1 MRTME
6 YFWDT
11 LSGLPGRTP
20 CRFLSALQSQ
30 APPCSS
36 LCGETSRLAR
46 ARRNLSVARE
56 ILHGPSVVAFAFG
69 PENPRANFKTNA
81 SGKCSFCCVLT
92 AAKRTWTAAS
102 YTKQD
107 ARRRDQAPEAFQK
120 GSPKHSAKMS
130 ALVNANTRVGMGHT
144 TRAQRSM
151 LAAKES
157 ARQRHDDA
165 RAFLDPMKRNL
176 HRNAWEERNAQ
187 RLDRRKRE
195 EEAAAIATQEREAAE
210 VEERRKR
217 LEELY
222 KREQAAWAASP
233 KKQEPVEDDLERA
246 RKIDARRKEEQ
257 SEAREIAR
265 ARLEA
270 YRRAQTPE
278 YRAAERLKQMHLHNE
293 QRNQDRIEHAS
304 VPKAAA
310 PCAVKTELVNDHF
323 VPSEHKAPNKNAP
336 IFLRKPA
343 GQMPLAPPA
352 DQRVPPETFVA
363 RHAVVI
369 APFERGVDPLATGH
383 PFPGIGDGSGH
394 ARGSFKCV
402 AIAFEDSPLR

>member
-1 MRTME
+1 
-6 YFWDT
+6 
-11 LSGLPGRTP
+11 
-20 CRFLSALQSQ
+20 
-30 APPCSS
+30 
-36 LCGETSRLAR
+36 
-46 ARRNLSVARE
+46 
-56 ILHGPSVVAFAFG
+56 
-69 PENPRANFKTNA
+69 
-81 SGKCSFCCVLT
+81 
-92 AAKRTWTAAS
+92 
-102 YTKQD
+102 
-107 ARRRDQAPEAFQK
+107 
-120 GSPKHSAKMS
+120 MS

-165 RAFLDPMKRNL
+165 RAFLDPMRRNL

-195 EEAAAIATQEREAAE
+195 EEAAAVAKQEQEALE

-222 KREQAAWAASP
+222 KKEQEAWAASP
-233 KKQEPVEDDLERA
+233 QKEPVEDDLERA

-293 QRNQDRIEHAS
+293 QRNQDLVEHAS
-304 VPKAAA
+304 IPKAAA
-310 PCAVKTELVNDHF
+310 PCAVKAELVNDHLCPRSTKL
-323 VPSEHKAPNKNAP
+323 PSAKS
-336 IFLRKPA
+336 L
-343 GQMPLAPPA
+343 
-352 DQRVPPETFVA
+352 
-363 RHAVVI
+363 
-369 APFERGVDPLATGH
+369 
-383 PFPGIGDGSGH
+383 
-394 ARGSFKCV
+394 
-402 AIAFEDSPLR
+402 